1 MMYNKKSSDPEIEP
15 CCTPYLIKC
24 SDEKEFL
31 IWHFGFRLVRKNLSK
46 FIYSLSF
53 YSIKL

>member
-1 MMYNKKSSDPEIEP
+1 MMYNKKSNDPEIEP
-15 CCTPYLIKC
+15 RCTPYLIRC